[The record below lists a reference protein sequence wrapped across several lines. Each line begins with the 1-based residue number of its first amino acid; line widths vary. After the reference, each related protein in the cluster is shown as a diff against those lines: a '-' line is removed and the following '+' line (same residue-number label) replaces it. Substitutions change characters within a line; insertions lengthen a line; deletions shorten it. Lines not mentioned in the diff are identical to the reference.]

1 MICFQAIT
9 YWPWSTFLVNFL
21 GPFIEVGECLVN
33 GKFNTQF
40 ATVLM
45 DFGLHFIARV
55 IALQFCRS
63 LEEIFLIPGLCE
75 KIMGRFL
82 VY

>member
-1 MICFQAIT
+1 M
-9 YWPWSTFLVNFL
+9 NFL
-21 GPFIEVGECLVN
+21 GPFIEVGECIVN
-33 GKFNTQF
+33 GKFNTQY

-63 LEEIFLIPGLCE
+63 LEEIFSHSRSLREDYGKAFCILRP
-75 KIMGRFL
+75 FL
-82 VY
+82 ASYYWS